1 MILHAFHQADIMVD
15 LGVIRVKYGDDMD
28 ADNLESTPHMI
39 HHATPAV
46 VTINGLRLWL
56 TTSNRIYLYPNQ
68 PTHKAPAAH
77 NSKQLHF

>member
-15 LGVIRVKYGDDMD
+15 LGVIRVTYGDDID
-28 ADNLESTPHMI
+28 VDNLESTPYMI
-39 HHATPAV
+39 HHVTPAM
-46 VTINGLRLWL
+46 VTINGLGLWL
-56 TTSNRIYLYPNQ
+56 TTSNIICLYPNQ